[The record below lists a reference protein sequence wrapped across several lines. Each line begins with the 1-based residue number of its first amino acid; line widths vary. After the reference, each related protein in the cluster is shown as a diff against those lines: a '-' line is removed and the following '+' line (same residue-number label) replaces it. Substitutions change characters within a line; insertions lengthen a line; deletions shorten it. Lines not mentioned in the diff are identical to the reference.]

1 MNRMMNRAGYMQKS
15 HDFRGGVRFWAL
27 LTLVSCVIPL
37 ASAAEDYKLAA
48 GESATIS
55 GPAKYG
61 TMTIDG
67 DLAVAGGDTVSVS
80 NINMTGGSIT
90 ISGTGTTLGKS
101 HGNATETFR
110 TMLSMTNGADGA
122 YGRIYVKGSNGASK
136 GLATTGFY
144 LRKEGEDFVSD
155 NGYFDFLSLENGTAN
170 FFAAYNYSS
179 CTGRITVTG
188 TSSIYK
194 RQPRTQ
200 VAIFRSGAFK
210 IDLVD
215 DAMLTFAFSEQGGYL
230 NDCVVEVGG
239 KGKLRFSGTYKTAGY
254 SLSINKGALLNH
266 EGDVEFIRASGTENC
281 YFCIN
286 AGDAIGPNVTAL
298 KQTSGSSL
306 YNTEIKIKTG
316 EVATLCGD
324 VEITGTLA
332 YLTGGKIRIDTTET
346 ERSFKCNIKSGD
358 TLVVEKVG
366 ENEMVVSATT
376 NIPNLVVS
384 EGAVRFA
391 GNDCVVSNLAVSTGT
406 QLIADGCTVTI
417 QSDAEFVGASFIT
430 ENGGR
435 FVKSGQS
442 RTMVYD
448 PVSVT
453 GGLHVA
459 SGELVFSKYGFDQKW
474 WRWTFFSTRGGCYAL
489 RLRGIY
495 MFGTDGTWQNTGLSD
510 ASVATEL
517 TDTVLAENKCRF
529 VINSATNIVVGAD
542 VESRNKLDTLHR
554 WFTLKSSYGGN
565 HYPMLTSPEINP
577 EDPTSWVGVE
587 MHINSASKPIT
598 GYNMRVATWREHYA
612 DGWKV
617 EASHDGRTW
626 KLIDVRENQISKA
639 SANYYSYDNTAWNA
653 TVFNL
658 KELFHF
664 TGYRNGGL
672 EVMDPL
678 SVQVDDGAM
687 LDLLAFDAGQP
698 IDAVT
703 IDLALGAGTVKG
715 GRILANGT
723 LTLVNV
729 EESGTDLDSVLP
741 ILFDGTVD
749 TDNFASWTVV
759 VDGRKIRRKISYSDG
774 RITVPPSGLVIMV
787 K

>member
-15 HDFRGGVRFWAL
+15 HDFKGGGGRFWAL

-67 DLAVAGGDTVSVS
+67 DLTVAGGDTVSVS

-230 NDCVVEVGG
+230 NDCVVDVGG
-239 KGKLRFSGTYKTAGY
+239 KGRLRFSGTYKTANY
-254 SLSINKGALLNH
+254 PLEINKGAFFNH
-266 EGDVEFIRASGTENC
+266 EGDIEFIRANGTESC
-281 YFCIN
+281 YFYIN
-286 AGDAIGPNVTAL
+286 AGNAIGPNVTAL
-298 KQTSGSSL
+298 KQTSGSSS
-306 YNTEIKIKTG
+306 YDTNIRIKSG
-316 EVATLCGD
+316 ETVTLCGD
-324 VEITGTLA
+324 VDITGNRA
-332 YLTGGKIRIDTTET
+332 YLTVGKIKIDATAA
-346 ERSFKCNIKSGD
+346 ERSFKCNIKSSD

-366 ENEMVVSATT
+366 GNEMIVSVTT

-391 GNDCVVSNLAVSTGT
+391 GNDCVVSNLTVSTGT
-406 QLIADGCTVTI
+406 QLIADGCTVTV
-417 QSDAEFVGASFIT
+417 QSDTEFVGASFIT

-453 GGLHVA
+453 GVLHVA

-474 WRWTFFSTRGGCYAL
+474 WRFTFTSVYGGKKPLYIRGLYLFAG
-489 RLRGIY
+489 
-495 MFGTDGTWQNTGLSD
+495 DGTWQNSGLGY
-510 ASVATEL
+510 VAPANETTTTAL
-517 TDTVLAENKCRF
+517 VAGKTRWYC
-529 VINSATNIVVGAD
+529 NSETNIASKVD
-542 VESRNKLDTLHR
+542 EESYYNYKNLHKVFR
-554 WFTLKSSYGGN
+554 YSDNGN
-565 HYPMLTSPEINP
+565 HYPRLTSPVIDPENP
-577 EDPTSWVGVE
+577 KSHLSIE
-587 MHINSASKPIT
+587 MRLADNAKPIT
-598 GYNMRVATWREHYA
+598 GYNLRAAGTARYA
-612 DGWKV
+612 DAWKI
-617 EASHDGRTW
+617 EASNDGLEWETVE
-626 KLIDVRENQISKA
+626 VRSEQVFSVSDAYNT
-639 SANYYSYDNTAWNA
+639 YDNSPYTQNA
-653 TVFNL
+653 PNA
-658 KELFHF
+658 KEFFHF

-678 SVQVDDGAM
+678 SVQVDDGAT

-723 LTLVNV
+723 LTLVNM
-729 EESGTDLDSVLP
+729 EQSGADLDCVLP